1 MSEKVKKRNLQRE
14 TGMQRSK
21 NTVIVKTL
29 AKTHL
34 LRIQQLTEA
43 YIFHVYTYIQV
54 KNKTTKKKTC
64 IVSVLWYL
72 IVPSRI
78 RF

>member
-54 KNKTTKKKTC
+54 KNKTTKKKHAQFLFYG
-64 IVSVLWYL
+64 I
-72 IVPSRI
+72 
-78 RF
+78 